1 MRHKCR
7 WTHSCSFFVW
17 SLLATNFPASCTNPW
32 TSSGN
37 QSRASTI
44 QESFFQDYFSSTKCK
59 WETRKPMVQFT
70 SVVIWVPAAAWL
82 GLHSQISLSI
92 KLLLQIPTAKRA
104 SILVP
109 KIHTSIWKKWS
120 LFVGIIEA
128 QAILSQAFQVNFWS
142 IVSFEQNQKS
152 FYNLYGSR
160 VWMVSRPS
168 HIEWCGVW
176 SRIKRQIIETRIQ
189 RKI

>member
-7 WTHSCSFFVW
+7 WTHSCFFVW

-44 QESFFQDYFSSTKCK
+44 QESFFRTTFHPQNANEEWDQKTNGSIHISSNLGACC
-59 WETRKPMVQFT
+59 
-70 SVVIWVPAAAWL
+70 SL

-120 LFVGIIEA
+120 LFVGIIIFDEA

-152 FYNLYGSR
+152 FY
-160 VWMVSRPS
+160 
-168 HIEWCGVW
+168 
-176 SRIKRQIIETRIQ
+176 
-189 RKI
+189 